1 VATFLYRLA
10 HGAVRRRRLVVGLWL
25 AALAAV
31 GALMLTAGGKT
42 SDDLAIPGTESQ
54 QALDLL
60 EQRFPAQ
67 GGSSTQV
74 VFAAPDGTSLDDP
87 AAAAAIEATF
97 ADLAK
102 VDGVSS
108 VVAPV
113 AGQTVT
119 QDGTVGFGEVRYP
132 QNADSVD
139 ASTVDAVE
147 DALAPARDAG
157 LKAELGGDVVSE
169 AAMGHSSELIGLA
182 VAVVVLLLSFGSVL
196 AMGLPLVT
204 ALVGLGIGLAGI
216 GAASA
221 VVDLASVAPTLA
233 TMIGLAVGIDYA
245 LFIVT
250 RHRQNL
256 AEGLD
261 VDEAAAR
268 ATATAG
274 GAVVFAGATVVI
286 ALSGLAVIGIPF
298 LTTMGLAA
306 AGVVAV
312 AVLVAITLLPALL
325 GFVGHGIDRFRV
337 PGLKN
342 RTGGAHEGE
351 TFGSRWARRVI
362 DHPVAALT
370 TGLAVMGLLAVPLLS
385 LRLGMPDAG
394 SQPTSSTERRAY
406 DLLADGFGPG
416 FNGPLT
422 VVVDLSPVDSSTD
435 RTAALDTVTSA
446 LAADPGI
453 LGVAS
458 PQLNEA
464 GDTAVVTAIPTTGP
478 ATAAT
483 ESLVHRVRDDVLPP
497 VAEDTGTTVAITGS
511 TAVNIDL
518 ADKLGSALPAFMAVV
533 IGLTM
538 LLLTAMFRSVL
549 VPLKAAVAILISIG
563 AAFGVVVAIFQWGW
577 LKDLVGVQETV
588 PIIAFLPMMMFAILF
603 GLSMDYEVFILS
615 RIREEWV
622 HTRRAHT
629 SVLTG
634 LASSARVITA
644 AALIMVSVFASFVLG
659 DDPTIKMFGIG
670 LSAAVLLDATVVRMV
685 IVPATMSLLDK
696 AAWWLPRW
704 LDRLLPNLDVEG
716 ERLMRRLHDADAHAG
731 SNDDGA
737 LHLPTPATAS
747 HREPSLR

>member
-1 VATFLYRLA
+1 VAMFLYRLA
-10 HGAVRRRRLVVGLWL
+10 HCAVRRRRLVLGLWL

-31 GALMLTAGGKT
+31 GALMLTAGGET
-42 SDDLAIPGTESQ
+42 NDDLAIPGTESQ
-54 QALDLL
+54 QAFDLL
-60 EQRFPAQ
+60 QERFPAQ

-74 VFAAPDGTSLDDP
+74 VFAAPDGSTLDDP

-97 ADLAK
+97 AELAK
-102 VDGVSS
+102 IDGVSS

-113 AGQTVT
+113 PRQTVAP
-119 QDGTVGFGEVRYP
+119 DGTIGFGEVRYP
-132 QNADSVD
+132 ETADSVD
-139 ASTVDAVE
+139 ASTVDAVD

-157 LKAELGGDVVSE
+157 LEAELGGDVVPE
-169 AAMGHSSELIGLA
+169 AAAGHSSELIGLA

-196 AMGLPLVT
+196 AMGLPLLT
-204 ALVGLGIGLAGI
+204 ALIGLGIGLAGI
-216 GAASA
+216 GALSA

-286 ALSGLAVIGIPF
+286 ALAGLAVIGIPF

-306 AGVVAV
+306 AGVVAI

-325 GFVGHGIDRFRV
+325 GFVGHGIDRFRL

-342 RTGGAHEGE
+342 RTGGAHEGA

-370 TGLAVMGLLAVPLLS
+370 AGLAVMGLLAVPLLS

-394 SQPTSSTERRAY
+394 SEPTSSTERRAY
-406 DLLADGFGPG
+406 DLLAEGFGPG

-422 VVVDLSPVDSSTD
+422 VVVDLSPVDSSTE
-435 RTAALDTVTSA
+435 RTAALDSVNSA

-453 LGVAS
+453 LRVAS

-464 GDTAVVTAIPTTGP
+464 GDTAAVTAIPTTRP
-478 ATAAT
+478 AVAAT
-483 ESLVHRVRDDVLPP
+483 ESLLHRVRDDVLPP
-497 VAEDTGTTVAITGS
+497 VADDTGATVAITGS

-518 ADKLGSALPAFMAVV
+518 SDKLGAALPAFMAVV
-533 IGLTM
+533 IGLTV

-549 VPLKAAVAILISIG
+549 VPLKAALAILISIG

-577 LKDLVGVQETV
+577 LKDVVGLQETV
-588 PIIAFLPMMMFAILF
+588 PIISFLPMMMFAILF

-615 RIREEWV
+615 RIREEWA

-629 SVLTG
+629 SVITG
-634 LASSARVITA
+634 ISSSARVITA

-685 IVPATMSLLDK
+685 IVPAAMSLLDS

-716 ERLMRRLHDADAHAG
+716 EHLMRRLHDETESDE
-731 SNDDGA
+731 NDTERPP
-737 LHLPTPATAS
+737 LPPATKEP
-747 HREPSLR
+747 EPSLLS